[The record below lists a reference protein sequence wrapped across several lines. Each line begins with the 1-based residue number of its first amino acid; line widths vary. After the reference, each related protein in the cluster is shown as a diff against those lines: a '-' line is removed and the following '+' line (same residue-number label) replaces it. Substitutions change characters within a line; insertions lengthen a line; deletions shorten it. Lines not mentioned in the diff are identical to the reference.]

1 MIIKF
6 KNKMMFNIVTLR
18 QMHSNRNILKEKIM
32 NQIKN
37 SYNKITL
44 LNMIRQQK
52 FFKTKIVQ
60 QNYYQNKFF

>member
-6 KNKMMFNIVTLR
+6 KNKIMINIVTQS
-18 QMHSNRNILKEKIM
+18 QMNSNRNILKERIM
-32 NQIKN
+32 NKIKN
-37 SYNKITL
+37 TYNKIIL
-44 LNMIRQQK
+44 LSMIKQQK